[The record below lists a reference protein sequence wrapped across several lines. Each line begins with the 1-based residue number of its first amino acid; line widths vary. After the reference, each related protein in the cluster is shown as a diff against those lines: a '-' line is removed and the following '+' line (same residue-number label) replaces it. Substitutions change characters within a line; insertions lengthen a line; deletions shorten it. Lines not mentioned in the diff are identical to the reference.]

1 MATFNNNLKTV
12 ISDGTN
18 TIVKTNG
25 IEQKF
30 STNEYTLNSPL
41 TSTTYTQGNLLQM
54 GVSRNVEIIGN
65 SQENYAGRG
74 VTCDYSI
81 KVIGSPE
88 IFTGVAQMG
97 ADKELAGIISLIL
110 QEGDDRKTA
119 PQKSIQG
126 INPKEIVSNL
136 SSNYQSSIPI
146 NYPPIRKLSDIPLAA
161 ARVIGWATAL
171 NVADMQHQAS
181 VAAELTIEQQQRRI
195 QNNIDAMTSKFGEM
209 FDKTTIS
216 AAPIAS
222 DTKQGD
228 YNITKQVLFDNYY
241 PHQDSLIAF
250 QKNIG

>member
-1 MATFNNNLKTV
+1 
-12 ISDGTN
+12 
-18 TIVKTNG
+18 
-25 IEQKF
+25 
-30 STNEYTLNSPL
+30 
-41 TSTTYTQGNLLQM
+41 M

-171 NVADMQHQAS
+171 NVADM
-181 VAAELTIEQQQRRI
+181 
-195 QNNIDAMTSKFGEM
+195 
-209 FDKTTIS
+209 
-216 AAPIAS
+216 
-222 DTKQGD
+222 
-228 YNITKQVLFDNYY
+228 
-241 PHQDSLIAF
+241 
-250 QKNIG
+250 